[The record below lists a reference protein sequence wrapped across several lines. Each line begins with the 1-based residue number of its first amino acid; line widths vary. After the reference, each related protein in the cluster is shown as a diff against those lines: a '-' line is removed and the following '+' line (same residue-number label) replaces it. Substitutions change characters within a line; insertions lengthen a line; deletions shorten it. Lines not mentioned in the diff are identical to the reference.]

1 MNFASSFITF
11 VEEHLIEDDNM
22 KIILTGV
29 RILSNSIGFDNGY
42 RVHNEE
48 CTDGRKDKYD

>member
-11 VEEHLIEDDNM
+11 VEEFLIEDDDNM

-29 RILSNSIGFDNGY
+29 RILSKLCYFMFD
-42 RVHNEE
+42 
-48 CTDGRKDKYD
+48 

>member
-11 VEEHLIEDDNM
+11 VEELLIDDDDNM

-29 RILSNSIGFDNGY
+29 RILSKLYIL
-42 RVHNEE
+42 
-48 CTDGRKDKYD
+48 

>member
-11 VEEHLIEDDNM
+11 VEECLIEDDNM

-29 RILSNSIGFDNGY
+29 RILSKVNSKVFKIIEFIMKNA
-42 RVHNEE
+42 
-48 CTDGRKDKYD
+48 